1 MTVYY
6 LLPLVVSIIVFII
19 SVIEYLYG
27 FVLFGK
33 ILGKYPI
40 RKIKREE
47 NTHTFKLIIGM
58 QITFGIM
65 LLVISIYL
73 YYQ

>member
-1 MTVYY
+1 MTLYY
-6 LLPLVVSIIVFII
+6 LLPLAV
-19 SVIEYLYG
+19 SVIIFLITIIEYSYS

-47 NTHTFKLIIGM
+47 NTHTSKLVIGM
-58 QITFGIM
+58 QIFFGIV

>member
-1 MTVYY
+1 MVVQY
-6 LLPLVVSIIVFII
+6 LLSLAVSIIVFLITT
-19 SVIEYLYG
+19 IEYSYG

-40 RKIKREE
+40 RIIKRKE
-47 NTHTFKLIIGM
+47 NTHTFKLAIGM
-58 QITFGIM
+58 QIFFGIV